1 MKIDAVDFFYLSM
14 PVVTDAGDGSQD
26 ALVVRLSAGG
36 HIGWGECEA
45 SPLVSIAAYVC
56 PMSHGACRPVADSV
70 LGRPLASP
78 ADIALIAADLELNCM
93 DLLQAAHTF
102 SGIEMAMWDVLGRVR
117 GEPVWRMLGYKRA
130 YPKTP
135 YASMLFGDNPT
146 DTLAAA
152 RGAVAAGFRAIKC
165 GWGPFGRSTLAAD
178 ADQLHAAREGLGP
191 DGILLV
197 DAGQIWRDDVEAA
210 ALRLPM
216 LAEVKATWLEE
227 PFLAHAYE
235 EYGALSKR
243 GPIALAG
250 GEGAHNVFMARHL
263 IDYGHPGFIQIDCGR
278 IGGIGPAKRVAD
290 YAVAKGV
297 IYVNHTFTSHLAL
310 SASIQPFAGL
320 ADHKI
325 CEYPISPKSVA
336 VDLADSHILPDANG
350 EIVLPDGPGLG
361 IAASPQGMR
370 PYLVD
375 VEIRA
380 KGRTLYT
387 TPSLT

>member
-70 LGRPLASP
+70 LGRALASP
-78 ADIALIAADLELNCM
+78 ADIALIAADLELNSM

-336 VDLADSHILPDANG
+336 FDLSDSHILPDANG
-350 EIVLPDGPGLG
+350 EIVLPDSPGLG
-361 IAASPQGMR
+361 IAASPKGMR

>member
-70 LGRPLASP
+70 LGRALASP
-78 ADIALIAADLELNCM
+78 ADIALIAADLELNSM

-135 YASMLFGDNPT
+135 YASMLFGDDP
-146 DTLAAA
+146 DETLAAA

-210 ALRLPM
+210 ALRLPL
-216 LAEVKATWLEE
+216 LAGVRATWLEE

-263 IDYGHPGFIQIDCGR
+263 IDYGHTGFIQIDCGR

-310 SASIQPFAGL
+310 AASIQPFAGL

-325 CEYPISPKSVA
+325 CEYPINPKSVA
-336 VDLADSHILPDANG
+336 VDLADSHILPDGNG

-387 TPSLT
+387 TPSLN

>member
-70 LGRPLASP
+70 LGRALASP
-78 ADIALIAADLELNCM
+78 ADIALIAADLELNSM

-387 TPSLT
+387 TPSLN